1 MIFETTIEIVTSI
14 GDEGCPFFSQCVGVG
29 LVVWSWD
36 LWDFIMG
43 AWLCFYMGRT
53 FQGLGLISLEEAN
66 IGSKHGKLDQKV
78 GLPKIPIKNMI
89 VFYKNTKM

>member
-1 MIFETTIEIVTSI
+1 
-14 GDEGCPFFSQCVGVG
+14 
-29 LVVWSWD
+29 
-36 LWDFIMG
+36 
-43 AWLCFYMGRT
+43 MGRT